1 MPTIFWLWLAA
12 AVIFLI
18 IEVST
23 PSLVFACF
31 VAGSLGA
38 AVSSTMTDS
47 YLLQA
52 AVFAI
57 ISIILI
63 PLTRPLARKITK
75 PSPQP
80 TNVDALVGRSG
91 VVIKRIDPAL
101 DIGQVRVD
109 GQVWQA
115 VAADPIE
122 VDSKIRVDEVKGA
135 RLYVSRTEDP
145 QANHS

>member
-1 MPTIFWLWLAA
+1 MPTIFWFWMAA

-18 IEVST
+18 IEITT

-31 VAGSLGA
+31 VIGCIGS
-38 AVSSTMTDS
+38 AVTSTMTDS
-47 YLLQA
+47 YLVQA
-52 AVFAI
+52 AVFAG

-75 PSPQP
+75 PSPQL
-80 TNVDALVGRSG
+80 TNVDAMVGRPG
-91 VVIKRIDPAL
+91 LVVKKIDPAK

-115 VAADPIE
+115 VAEE
-122 VDSKIRVDEVKGA
+122 VLEEGTGIKVDKVIGA
-135 RLYVSRTEDP
+135 RVYVSKKD
-145 QANHS
+145 N

>member
-18 IEVST
+18 IELGT

-31 VAGSLGA
+31 TAGSIGA
-38 AVSSTMTDS
+38 AITALITDN
-47 YLLQA
+47 YLVQA
-52 AVFAI
+52 AVFAG

-80 TNVDALVGRSG
+80 TNADAMIGRPG
-91 VVIKRIDPAL
+91 VVTKKIDPAH

-115 VAADPIE
+115 LADDVIDE
-122 VDSKIRVDEVKGA
+122 GVKIKVNKVIGA
-135 RLYVSRTEDP
+135 RLQVSKQE
-145 QANHS
+145 

>member
-1 MPTIFWLWLAA
+1 MPTIFWFWMAA

-18 IEVST
+18 IEITT

-31 VAGSLGA
+31 VIGCIGS
-38 AVSSTMTDS
+38 AVTSTITDS
-47 YLLQA
+47 YLIQA
-52 AVFAI
+52 AVFAG
-57 ISIILI
+57 ISIVLI

-80 TNVDALVGRSG
+80 TNVDAMVGRPG
-91 VVIKRIDPAL
+91 LVVKKIDPSL

-115 VAADPIE
+115 VADEALDEGVKIK
-122 VDSKIRVDEVKGA
+122 VDKIIGARVYVSKIE
-135 RLYVSRTEDP
+135 
-145 QANHS
+145 N